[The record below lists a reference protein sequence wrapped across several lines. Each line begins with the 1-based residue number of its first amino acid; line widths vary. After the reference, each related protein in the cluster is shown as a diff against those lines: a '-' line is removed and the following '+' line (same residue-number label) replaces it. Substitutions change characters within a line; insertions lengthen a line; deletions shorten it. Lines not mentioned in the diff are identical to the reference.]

1 MSRFLFIVLTLGFL
15 SPTISLAD
23 FGPADIGDTELIGD
37 IESNRNYKFDA
48 WCGKAKENCKIEFE
62 DDKIYINE
70 NDYVKTEQIKAIS
83 YSLQE
88 ETCITTKFTGKK
100 CLIPIK
106 RNQLTINITYI
117 KRNGSSSVARVIFKN
132 IKAGETF
139 LKTIS
144 SFTGIKA
151 FPLDKNKT
159 F

>member
-1 MSRFLFIVLTLGFL
+1 MNCTL
-15 SPTISLAD
+15 D
-23 FGPADIGDTELIGD
+23 FKND
-37 IESNRNYKFDA
+37 
-48 WCGKAKENCKIEFE
+48 EF
-62 DDKIYINE
+62 KR
-70 NDYVKTEQIKAIS
+70 K
-83 YSLQE
+83 
-88 ETCITTKFTGKK
+88 TTKFTGKK

-151 FPLDKNKT
+151 FPLDKNET